1 MVNSCSR
8 TAPRGRGGAR
18 AAARIDLRLDR
29 RVGFFPSRLRD
40 WPLQRRTSRQAT
52 ESGLSSR
59 GVNSLGPPR
68 ATRRT
73 ERDVLTLPVLLLNRH
88 FAPVS
93 VATVRRAVVLL
104 FSDAAHAV
112 DAGETYDF
120 QSWLTQPVR
129 SEDDGLPIVG
139 GEVRVPR
146 VLHLLRYDRAP
157 RVAVRLTRRNLM
169 IRDSFQCQ
177 YCGRSPTQR
186 DLNVD
191 HVVPRSRGGADSW
204 ENLVVSCRP
213 CNLRKGRRTPAEAG
227 M

>member
-1 MVNSCSR
+1 
-8 TAPRGRGGAR
+8 
-18 AAARIDLRLDR
+18 
-29 RVGFFPSRLRD
+29 
-40 WPLQRRTSRQAT
+40 
-52 ESGLSSR
+52 
-59 GVNSLGPPR
+59 VNSLGPPR

-73 ERDVLTLPVLLLNRH
+73 DNRDVLTLPVLLLNRH

-191 HVVPRSRGGADSW
+191 HVVPRSRGGLDSW
-204 ENLVVSCRP
+204 ENLVVSCRT
-213 CNLRKGRRTPAEAG
+213 CNLRKGRRTPTEAG
-227 M
+227 MALLTVPHRPRWTTATQIRLITREPFAEWHPFLQTG